1 MDGKLI
7 ASVEDIA
14 ESYGSEMLARARRI
28 LMSDSDAED
37 AVQETLLT
45 ILSAPHV
52 LGSIDRLSAW
62 LVTLVKR
69 RSIDIIRRESVRKR
83 KEMENDIDDID
94 SVPNPGEILDRDE
107 AAAIISSVLRKL
119 PEKYREP
126 FVRNAV
132 EGMTFEAMSKETG
145 IPMGTL
151 MARKKKAQDKIRA
164 ALIKRGFAM

>member
-1 MDGKLI
+1 MERELF

-14 ESYGSEMLARARRI
+14 ESYSRDMLARARRI

-45 ILSAPHV
+45 IMSAPHM
-52 LGSIDRLSAW
+52 LGGIERISAW
-62 LVTLVKR
+62 LVTLVTR
-69 RSIDIIRRESVRKR
+69 RSIDIVRRESVRRR
-83 KEMENDIDDID
+83 KESAIDPDD
-94 SVPNPGEILDRDE
+94 VDDPPNPGEMHDRDE
-107 AAAIISSVLRKL
+107 AAAVISSVLRKL

-126 FVRNAV
+126 FVQNAV
-132 EGMTFEAMSKETG
+132 EGITFEEMSKQTG

-164 ALIKRGFAM
+164 ALVKRGFAL